1 MFDRVFREIEMVK
14 EITLQD
20 IVELWNDG
28 LLEMSKRRCL
38 NVQVSSQVSSELGG
52 GKNPKDNI
60 PVQSEKDILV
70 MHDALDEWQ
79 IPPLPPHTEL
89 ETLGLQDLYGAEI

>member
-70 MHDALDEWQ
+70 MHDALDEWK